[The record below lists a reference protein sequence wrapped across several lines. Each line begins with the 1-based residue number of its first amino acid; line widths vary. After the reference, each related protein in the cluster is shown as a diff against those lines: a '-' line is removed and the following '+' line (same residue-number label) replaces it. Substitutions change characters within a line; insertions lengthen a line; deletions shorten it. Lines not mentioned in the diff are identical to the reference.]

1 MKTNVLAIAA
11 LLLAGAV
18 APAFAFDSAAS
29 APVGRLGGSLSRGL
43 VQNVD
48 CDPNGDGKQAN
59 CMRDCEEEEIR
70 SRETYHSRT
79 DADRL
84 AEKKACATKCGC

>member
-1 MKTNVLAIAA
+1 MKISAFVMTS
-11 LLLAGAV
+11 LLVTGIV
-18 APAFAFDSAAS
+18 GPAFAFGQPAK
-29 APVGRLGGSLSRGL
+29 APFSTLRGATGGLIL
-43 VQNVD
+43 NVD

-59 CMRDCEEEEIR
+59 CMRDCDEEEIR

-84 AEKKACATKCGC
+84 AEKGACAKKCGC